1 MPIVASGHDGAVAT
15 LWSGG
20 DGGDQ
25 GGAVVPQT
33 EASGVSI
40 HWEEQGGGEP
50 LLLVMGFGLSSD
62 AWLPMLPMLGGFRV
76 IRFDNR
82 GTGGSGPCGDGFT
95 VETMAGDAV
104 AVLDAAGVER
114 AHVHGI
120 SMGGMIAL
128 SLALDHPDRVG
139 SLLLGCTT
147 AAPLRIAN
155 GGQAVE
161 LAQATVR
168 MSSDPDGA
176 LDRLL
181 PLLFSDAFLAENPS
195 VRELGPVLSASGSR
209 PDTVMATMRAM
220 ADLGTGRA
228 FDVSGRLGKIGVPT
242 LVQHGDADR
251 LIPVEEGR
259 LLAAGVPG
267 AEYQEL
273 EGTGHAYG
281 MERPVEA
288 FSRLLGF
295 LAAHPLG
302 GSRR

>member
-1 MPIVASGHDGAVAT
+1 MLIVASRHDRAVAT
-15 LWSGG
+15 LCSSGG
-20 DGGDQ
+20 RRGQ
-25 GGAVVPQT
+25 GGAAVPHT
-33 EASGVSI
+33 EASGASI
-40 HWEEQGGGEP
+40 HWEEQGAGEP
-50 LLLVMGFGLSSD
+50 LLLVMGYGLSGD
-62 AWLPMLPMLGGFRV
+62 AWVPMLPRLGGFRV

-95 VETMAGDAV
+95 VETMAGDAA

-128 SLALDHPDRVG
+128 SLALDHPDRVA

-147 AAPLRIAN
+147 AAPLRLAQ

-161 LAQATVR
+161 LAQATVL
-168 MSSDPDGA
+168 MSSDPEAA

-195 VRELGPVLSASGSR
+195 VRELAPVLTVSGSR
-209 PDTVMATMRAM
+209 PDEALATMRAM
-220 ADLGTGRA
+220 GDLGTGRA
-228 FDVSGRLGKIGVPT
+228 FDVSGRLGEIGVPT
-242 LVQHGDADR
+242 LVQHGTADR

-259 LLAAGVPG
+259 VLAAGVPG

-273 EGTGHAYG
+273 EGAGHAYG

-288 FSRLLGF
+288 FGRLLGF

-302 GSRR
+302 DG